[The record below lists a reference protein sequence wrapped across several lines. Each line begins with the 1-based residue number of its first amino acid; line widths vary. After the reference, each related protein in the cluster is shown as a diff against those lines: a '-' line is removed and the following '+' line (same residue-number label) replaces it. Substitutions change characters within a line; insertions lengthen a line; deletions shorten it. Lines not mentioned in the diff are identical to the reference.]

1 MFIPAGKKRNNCMF
15 DVILN
20 YRYVWDSVD
29 IVLVAFIVYYALRML
44 EGTRALQV
52 LFGFVLLIVLYYVS
66 QRGLFTLN
74 WILGQ
79 FLGSIII
86 IVVILFQNDIR
97 RGLAA
102 IGRRPFLLKISP
114 GKSKELF
121 SEEIVKAASYM
132 ANRHIG
138 ALIAIERNNSLADFI
153 EIGMRVDALVS
164 RELIISIFNPSSPLH
179 DGGIIIVGN
188 RILSAGSFFPLVTD
202 PDLER
207 ELGTRHRAAIGLS
220 SETDAVVIVVSEE
233 TGIISLAVGGEIK
246 RGLDATS
253 LHNQLLDSLGIRKT
267 TKKKAN
273 IISQK
278 EEGESTNT

>member
-1 MFIPAGKKRNNCMF
+1 MF
-15 DVILN
+15 DAILN
-20 YRYVWDSVD
+20 YRYMWDTLD
-29 IVLVAFIVYYALRML
+29 IMLVAFIIYYVLRLL

-102 IGRRPFLLKISP
+102 IGRRPFLLKISL

-132 ANRHIG
+132 ANRRIG
-138 ALIAIERNNSLADFI
+138 ALIAIERNNSLSDFI
-153 EIGMRVDALVS
+153 EIGMRIDALVS

-188 RILSAGSFFPLVTD
+188 RILSAGSFFPLATD

-207 ELGTRHRAAIGLS
+207 DLGTRHRAAIGLS
-220 SETDAVVIVVSEE
+220 LETDALIIVVSEE
-233 TGIISLAVGGEIK
+233 TGNISLAAGGEIT

-253 LHNQLLDSLGIRKT
+253 LQNRLLDLLGIKRP
-267 TKKKAN
+267 KKNKPDS
-273 IISQK
+273 IGEIMEK
-278 EEGESTNT
+278 EEGEKANT

>member
-1 MFIPAGKKRNNCMF
+1 MLDAIQNF
-15 DVILN
+15 
-20 YRYVWDSVD
+20 RYVWDTAD
-29 IVLVAFIVYYALRML
+29 ILIVAFIIYYVLRIL

-52 LFGFVLLIVLYYVS
+52 LFGFVLLVVLYYVS

-102 IGRRPFLLKISP
+102 LGRRPFLLKISP
-114 GKSKELF
+114 ARSKEIS

-132 ANRHIG
+132 ANRRIG
-138 ALIAIERNNSLADFI
+138 ALIAIERINSLTDFI
-153 EIGMRVDALVS
+153 EIGMRVDAVVS

-179 DGGIIIVGN
+179 DGGVIIAGD
-188 RILSAGSFFPLVTD
+188 RILSAGSFFPLATD

-220 SETDAVVIVVSEE
+220 LETDAVVIVVSEE

-246 RGLDATS
+246 KGLDATS
-253 LHNQLLDSLGIRKT
+253 LQNQLHEILGL
-267 TKKKAN
+267 KKPKKPKDEMMGGVLK
-273 IISQK
+273 K
-278 EEGESTNT
+278 EEGEKANT

>member
-1 MFIPAGKKRNNCMF
+1 MF
-15 DVILN
+15 DAILN
-20 YRYVWDSVD
+20 FRYVWDTLD
-29 IVLVAFIVYYALRML
+29 IILVAFIIYYVLRLL

-52 LFGFVLLIVLYYVS
+52 LLGFVLLIVLYYVS

-102 IGRRPFLLKISP
+102 IGRRPFLLKMSP

-121 SEEIVKAASYM
+121 TEEIVKAASYM

-138 ALIAIERNNSLADFI
+138 ALMAIERVNSLSDFV
-153 EIGMRVDALVS
+153 EIGMRIDALVS

-188 RILSAGSFFPLVTD
+188 RILSAGSFFPLATD

-207 ELGTRHRAAIGLS
+207 DLGTRHRAAIGLS
-220 SETDAVVIVVSEE
+220 LETDAIVIVVSEE
-233 TGIISLAVGGEIK
+233 TGIVSLAVGGEIK
-246 RGLDATS
+246 RSLDATS
-253 LHNQLLDSLGIRKT
+253 LQNQLLDLLGIKRPARN
-267 TKKKAN
+267 KADTAGG
-273 IISQK
+273 IIEK
-278 EEGESTNT
+278 EEGEKVNT

>member
-1 MFIPAGKKRNNCMF
+1 MLDAI
-15 DVILN
+15 VN
-20 YRYVWDSVD
+20 YRYIWDTLD
-29 IVLVAFIVYYALRML
+29 IVLVAFVIYYALRMI
-44 EGTRALQV
+44 EGTRAVQV
-52 LFGFVLLIVLYYVS
+52 LFGLVLLAVLFYFS

-79 FLGSIII
+79 FLGSIIL
-86 IVVILFQNDIR
+86 IVVILFQHDIR

-114 GKSKELF
+114 GKSKQLYADEV
-121 SEEIVKAASYM
+121 VKAAAYL

-138 ALIAIERNNSLADFI
+138 ALIAIEKSNSLSDFI
-153 EIGMRVDALVS
+153 EIGMRIDALVS

-207 ELGTRHRAAIGLS
+207 ELGTRHRAAIGLTA
-220 SETDAVVIVVSEE
+220 ETDAIVIVVSEE
-233 TGIISLAVGGEIK
+233 TGKISLAAGGEII

-253 LHNQLLDSLGIRKT
+253 LNNMLLETLGIQKPEQRKPESNILNKEET
-267 TKKKAN
+267 EKAN
-273 IISQK
+273 
-278 EEGESTNT
+278 T

>member
-1 MFIPAGKKRNNCMF
+1 MF
-15 DVILN
+15 DAILN
-20 YRYVWDSVD
+20 YRYIWDTLD
-29 IVLVAFIVYYALRML
+29 IMLVAFIIYYVLRLL

-102 IGRRPFLLKISP
+102 IGRRPFLLKISI

-132 ANRHIG
+132 ANRRIG
-138 ALIAIERNNSLADFI
+138 ALIAIERNNSLSDFI
-153 EIGMRVDALVS
+153 EIGMRIDALVS

-188 RILSAGSFFPLVTD
+188 RILSAGSFFPLATD

-207 ELGTRHRAAIGLS
+207 DLGTRHRAAIGLS
-220 SETDAVVIVVSEE
+220 LETDALVIVVSEE
-233 TGIISLAVGGEIK
+233 TGNISLAAGGEIT

-253 LHNQLLDSLGIRKT
+253 LQNRLLDLLGIKRP
-267 TKKKAN
+267 KKNKPDGVGG
-273 IISQK
+273 IMEK
-278 EEGESTNT
+278 EEGEKANT

>member
-1 MFIPAGKKRNNCMF
+1 ML
-15 DVILN
+15 DVIYN
-20 YRYVWDSVD
+20 FRYVWDTVD
-29 IVLVAFIVYYALRML
+29 IILVAFIVYYALRML

-52 LFGFVLLIVLYYVS
+52 LLGFVLLIVLYYVS

-102 IGRRPFLLKISP
+102 IGRRPFLLKISS

-121 SEEIVKAASYM
+121 TEEIVKAASYM

-153 EIGMRVDALVS
+153 EIGMRIDAQIS

-188 RILSAGSFFPLVTD
+188 RILSAGSFFPLATD

-220 SETDAVVIVVSEE
+220 TETDAVIIVVSEE
-233 TGIISLAVGGEIK
+233 TGTISLAIGGEIT
-246 RGLDATS
+246 RGLEATS
-253 LHNQLLDSLGIRKT
+253 LNTQLLDSLGI
-267 TKKKAN
+267 TKKSKKQSDSAGPMIEKEKA
-273 IISQK
+273 
-278 EEGESTNT
+278 E

>member
-1 MFIPAGKKRNNCMF
+1 MF
-15 DVILN
+15 DAILN
-20 YRYVWDSVD
+20 YRYIWDTLD
-29 IVLVAFIVYYALRML
+29 IMLVAFIIYYVLRLL

-79 FLGSIII
+79 FLGSIIL
-86 IVVILFQNDIR
+86 IVVIIFQNDIR

-102 IGRRPFLLKISP
+102 LGRRPFLLRISL

-132 ANRHIG
+132 ANRRIG
-138 ALIAIERNNSLADFI
+138 ALIAIERNNSLTDFI
-153 EIGMRVDALVS
+153 EIGMRIDALVS

-188 RILSAGSFFPLVTD
+188 RIVSAGSFFPLATD

-220 SETDAVVIVVSEE
+220 LETDALVIVVSEE
-233 TGIISLAVGGEIK
+233 TGNISLAAGGEIT

-253 LHNQLLDSLGIRKT
+253 LQNRLLDLLGIKRS
-267 TKKKAN
+267 KKNKPDR
-273 IISQK
+273 IGGIMEK
-278 EEGESTNT
+278 EEGEKANT

>member
-1 MFIPAGKKRNNCMF
+1 MLEEL
-15 DVILN
+15 LN
-20 YRYVWDSVD
+20 FRYVWDTVD
-29 IVLVAFIVYYALRML
+29 IILVAFIIYYALRML

-52 LFGFVLLIVLYYVS
+52 LFGFVLLIILYYVS
-66 QRGLFTLN
+66 QKGLFTLN

-79 FLGSIII
+79 FLGSIIL

-138 ALIAIERNNSLADFI
+138 ALIAIERSNSLADFI
-153 EIGMRVDALVS
+153 EIGMRIDALVS

-220 SETDAVVIVVSEE
+220 TETDAVIIVVSEE
-233 TGIISLAVGGEIK
+233 TGTISLAMGGEIK

-253 LHNQLLDSLGIRKT
+253 LNNQLLDSLGIQKPNRKPD
-267 TKKKAN
+267 KVGR
-273 IISQK
+273 IIKK
-278 EEGESTNT
+278 EEGEEANT

>member
-1 MFIPAGKKRNNCMF
+1 MF
-15 DVILN
+15 DAILN
-20 YRYVWDSVD
+20 YRYIWDTLD
-29 IVLVAFIVYYALRML
+29 IMLVAFIIYYVLRLL

-102 IGRRPFLLKISP
+102 LGRRPFLLRISL

-132 ANRHIG
+132 ANRRIG
-138 ALIAIERNNSLADFI
+138 ALIAIERNNSLTDFI
-153 EIGMRVDALVS
+153 EIGMRIDALVS

-188 RILSAGSFFPLVTD
+188 RIVSAGSFFPLATD

-220 SETDAVVIVVSEE
+220 LETDALVIVVSEE
-233 TGIISLAVGGEIK
+233 TGNISLAAGGEIT

-253 LHNQLLDSLGIRKT
+253 LQNRLLDLLGIKRP
-267 TKKKAN
+267 KKNKPDR
-273 IISQK
+273 IGGIMEK
-278 EEGESTNT
+278 EEGEKANT

>member
-1 MFIPAGKKRNNCMF
+1 MF
-15 DVILN
+15 DAILN
-20 YRYVWDSVD
+20 FRYVWDTLD
-29 IVLVAFIVYYALRML
+29 IILVAFIIYYVLRLL

-52 LFGFVLLIVLYYVS
+52 LLGFVLLVVLYYVS

-102 IGRRPFLLKISP
+102 IGRRPFLLKMSP

-121 SEEIVKAASYM
+121 TEEIVKAASYM
-132 ANRHIG
+132 ANRQIG
-138 ALIAIERNNSLADFI
+138 ALIAIERVNSLSDFV
-153 EIGMRVDALVS
+153 EIGMRIDALVS

-188 RILSAGSFFPLVTD
+188 RIMSAGSFFPLATD

-220 SETDAVVIVVSEE
+220 LETDALVIVVSEE

-253 LHNQLLDSLGIRKT
+253 LQNQLLDLLGIKRPARS
-267 TKKKAN
+267 KAEASGG
-273 IISQK
+273 IIEK
-278 EEGESTNT
+278 EEGGKVNT

>member
-1 MFIPAGKKRNNCMF
+1 MLDA
-15 DVILN
+15 ILN
-20 YRYVWDSVD
+20 YRYIWDTVD
-29 IVLVAFIVYYALRML
+29 IMLVAFIIYYVLRMI

-79 FLGSIII
+79 FLGTIKI

-102 IGRRPFLLKISP
+102 IGRRPFLLKLSP
-114 GKSKELF
+114 GKSREIF
-121 SEEIVKAASYM
+121 SEEIVKATSYM
-132 ANRHIG
+132 ANRRIG
-138 ALIAIERNNSLADFI
+138 ALIAIERNNSLADFV
-153 EIGMRVDALVS
+153 EIGMRIDALVS
-164 RELIISIFNPSSPLH
+164 REMIICIFNPTSPLH
-179 DGGIIIVGN
+179 DGGVIIIGN
-188 RILSAGSFFPLVTD
+188 RILSAGSFFPLATD

-220 SETDAVVIVVSEE
+220 HETDAIVIVVSEE

-246 RGLDATS
+246 RGHDATS
-253 LHNQLLDSLGIRKT
+253 LLNQLQETLGIKRP
-267 TKKKAN
+267 KKAKDE
-273 IISQK
+273 IMGGMMEK
-278 EEGESTNT
+278 EEGEKANT

>member
-1 MFIPAGKKRNNCMF
+1 MF
-15 DVILN
+15 DAVLN
-20 YRYVWDSVD
+20 FRYVWDTLD
-29 IVLVAFIVYYALRML
+29 IILVAFIIYYVLRML

-52 LFGFVLLIVLYYVS
+52 LFGFVLLVVLYYVS

-79 FLGSIII
+79 FLGSIIL

-102 IGRRPFLLKISP
+102 IGRRPFLLKMSP
-114 GKSKELF
+114 GKSKELYT
-121 SEEIVKAASYM
+121 EEIVKAASYL

-138 ALIAIERNNSLADFI
+138 ALIVIERSQSLSDFI
-153 EIGMRVDALVS
+153 DIGMKIDALVS

-188 RILSAGSFFPLVTD
+188 RILSAGSFFPLTTD

-207 ELGTRHRAAIGLS
+207 ELGTRHRAAIGLT

-233 TGIISLAVGGEIK
+233 SGIISLAIGGEIK

-253 LHNQLLDSLGIRKT
+253 LHNQLLDSLGIRRPRA
-267 TKKKAN
+267 KKPGLVGRL
-273 IISQK
+273 IHK
-278 EEGESTNT
+278 EEGEEAKP